1 MTTKAGL
8 VVSWLFYSNVLML
21 PRIRPFYRWAGGIM
35 FSGFPSVYV
44 CVCSCML
51 AEVDAFSDRLA
62 DNY

>member
-1 MTTKAGL
+1 
-8 VVSWLFYSNVLML
+8 
-21 PRIRPFYRWAGGIM
+21 M

-62 DNY
+62 VNY